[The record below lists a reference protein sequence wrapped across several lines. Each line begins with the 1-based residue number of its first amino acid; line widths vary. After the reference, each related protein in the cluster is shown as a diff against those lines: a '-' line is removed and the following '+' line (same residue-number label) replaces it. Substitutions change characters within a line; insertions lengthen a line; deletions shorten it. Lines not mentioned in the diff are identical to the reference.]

1 MVWRAITTMKL
12 PEYFSETYI
21 DVYAFVSNS
30 YIMFSKEELSLF
42 QFDGLT
48 IIFELF
54 KKIFLKIV
62 RKLELFL

>member
-1 MVWRAITTMKL
+1 MKL